1 MGYNGRKIKM
11 KKLAFLAALVVCS
24 AMFLGCKKNGSGMNP
39 TYDEVE
45 KYIFGTWRLSQY
57 VDENGNKK
65 AEPIEVLYIFKKGAG
80 YHDYYYSVFEA
91 GEPGIIDDEFEIEPM
106 GDVDTVEDD
115 VVIYF
120 PNDPS
125 EQYLITQINSSD
137 MRWQEVR
144 NYNPKTKTEEGYIFT
159 RVQ

>member
-1 MGYNGRKIKM
+1 M

-24 AMFLGCKKNGSGMNP
+24 AIFFSCKNRGTGANP
-39 TYDEVE
+39 TYDQVE

-57 VDENGNKK
+57 VDEDGNTE
-65 AEPIEVLYIFKKGAG
+65 AEPIEVLYKFEKGTG
-80 YHDYYYSVFEA
+80 YHDFFYSVTEN
-91 GEPGIIDDEFEIEPM
+91 GETEIFKEEFEIEPM
-106 GDVDTVEDD
+106 ADNVKDD